1 MGECFGLNLTVEFI
15 SLLCSLFAFIYGA
28 HVSFKNRG
36 ALFLQI
42 ITCAF
47 GCFSLGN
54 LYDLCYFVCME
65 RADYSF
71 NIGSLG
77 YLGGMFFLFSSYYG
91 AMDRIG
97 DNKSKSLVKYKVYS
111 LLLSSMNLIL
121 CTIMMYGANFNIFLF
136 VSSVLSSAV
145 LYFAFK
151 HLFLPDI
158 ENGILKVMKQYN
170 LLIISLCVIKNLYD
184 ISCLY
189 SSALSPYLKLLLCTI
204 TIFIMPQAV
213 KGVKKWST

>member
-1 MGECFGLNLTVEFI
+1 MGECFSLNLTAEFI

-28 HVSFKNRG
+28 HVSFKKG
-36 ALFLQI
+36 GVLFLQI

-54 LYDLCYFVCME
+54 LYDLCYLVCME
-65 RADYSF
+65 REDYNF
-71 NIGSLG
+71 NISSLG

-111 LLLSSMNLIL
+111 LLLSTMNLIF
-121 CTIMMYGANFNIFLF
+121 CAVMMPGTNFNMFLF
-136 VSSVLSSAV
+136 ISSALSSIV

-170 LLIISLCVIKNLYD
+170 LLIIALCIVKNLYD
-184 ISCLY
+184 IFRLY
-189 SSALSPYLKLLLCTI
+189 TSAISPYLKLLLCTI
-204 TIFIMPQAV
+204 TVFVMPQAV